1 MMDISKIENWKDLH
15 LTARL
20 LVTEE
25 EMQLG
30 MFTEKQLKDVL
41 LSCNNAVD
49 DVSISLRSLAFVVAG
64 MGVSGNSS
72 RFLRCSLRYS
82 SAP

>member
-1 MMDISKIENWKDLH
+1 
-15 LTARL
+15 
-20 LVTEE
+20 
-25 EMQLG
+25 MQLG

-41 LSCNNAVD
+41 VSCNDAVD
-49 DVSISLRSLAFVVAG
+49 DVSISIRSLAYVVAG

-72 RFLRCSLRYS
+72 RLLQFRLLYS